1 MHLFAVRLLAVL
13 ALLCLR
19 ACYAHAFICRSFA
32 CSAST
37 AVLEGLLSPKATSCK
52 ELALHLHRL
61 SGVLCPP
68 SALHRCQEVPFCST
82 DPSAD
87 ASTAKLN
94 CMLHKSSTR
103 LNMNWQRVAYWS
115 REPL

>member
-68 SALHRCQEVPFCST
+68 PLVPCI
-82 DPSAD
+82 A
-87 ASTAKLN
+87 AKRFHFAVLTPLQMLAQLN
-94 CMLHKSSTR
+94 
-103 LNMNWQRVAYWS
+103 
-115 REPL
+115 